1 MYNPC
6 GGFITDK
13 SIGQNKCTMSYQVF
27 RNQTSSNQTYNKR
40 RKLMNYDKRK

>member
-27 RNQTSSNQTYNKR
+27 RSNQTYNKR